1 MIPFDTKKLVKK
13 LKTINLLL
21 DEYYQAHS
29 HPYWYYINDIMDDV
43 HRLID
48 DIEEDIREKEKNH
61 GE

>member
-29 HPYWYYINDIMDDV
+29 HPYWSYIND
-43 HRLID
+43 LID